1 MSRQTHSVKWI
12 LLVLF
17 LSIALPWGLW
27 CQERVLSPV
36 EWTVL
41 PKEVYVGDQVEL
53 RCVIAPGFE
62 LLPGDVDFVTRSFL
76 ADEIWGVQD
85 VGSRQKLT
93 ARQEEFP
100 LTVHSISLQRVDQ
113 GYSVSLMLTPWQPGE
128 IEPGYLEVTALPEV
142 RGFLEKIRG
151 PVLVQLPKIP
161 IASLADKTDARQLR
175 PVAPPVLVPGSIY
188 VVYGL
193 AVVALVLLVGLVVLL
208 ARFQQVRL
216 FFKGLA
222 SRIRL
227 SRNYRIAVRQLKRL
241 RGQPLDH
248 RELAARLASIA
259 RTYLEGRFARPF
271 TAAATSEI
279 MLLLDEIF
287 VGMLSDQQLELVER
301 LVVVLRRCDY
311 LRYAPAAVMLEGE
324 KERLIQS
331 MEEFIGCM
339 EGKQC

>member
-93 ARQEEFP
+93 ARQEDFP
-100 LTVHSISLQRVDQ
+100 LTVHSISLQRIDQ

-161 IASLADKTDARQLR
+161 IASLADQTDARQLR

-301 LVVVLRRCDY
+301 LLVLLRRCDY

-339 EGKQC
+339 EGKQ

>member
-100 LTVHSISLQRVDQ
+100 LTVHSISLQRIDQ

-259 RTYLEGRFARPF
+259 RTYLEGRFSRPF

-301 LVVVLRRCDY
+301 LLVLLRRCDY

>member
-12 LLVLF
+12 LLVVF
-17 LSIALPWGLW
+17 LSISLPWDLW

-41 PKEVYVGDQVEL
+41 PKDVYVGDQVEL
-53 RCVIAPGFE
+53 RCVVAPGFE

-76 ADEIWGVQD
+76 ADEIWGSQD
-85 VGSRQKLT
+85 VGSRQQLT

-100 LTVHSISLQRVDQ
+100 LTVHRVSLQRVDQ
-113 GYSVSLMLTPWQPGE
+113 GYSVSLLLTPWQPGE
-128 IEPGYLEVTALPEV
+128 IEPGYLEVTTLPEV

-193 AVVALVLLVGLVVLL
+193 AVVALVLLIGLVVLL

-227 SRNYRIAVRQLKRL
+227 SRNYRIAVRQLKGL
-241 RGQPLDH
+241 RGQQLDY
-248 RELAARLASIA
+248 RELAARLAFIA

-271 TAAATSEI
+271 TAATTSEI
-279 MLLLDEIF
+279 MFLLDEIF
-287 VGMLSDQQLELVER
+287 VGMLSEQQLAVVER

-311 LRYAPAAVMLEGE
+311 LRYAPAAQLMDGEQEDLLQSLEDC
-324 KERLIQS
+324 
-331 MEEFIGCM
+331 IGCM
-339 EGKQC
+339 EGKQ

>member
-1 MSRQTHSVKWI
+1 
-12 LLVLF
+12 
-17 LSIALPWGLW
+17 
-27 CQERVLSPV
+27 
-36 EWTVL
+36 
-41 PKEVYVGDQVEL
+41 
-53 RCVIAPGFE
+53 
-62 LLPGDVDFVTRSFL
+62 
-76 ADEIWGVQD
+76 
-85 VGSRQKLT
+85 
-93 ARQEEFP
+93 
-100 LTVHSISLQRVDQ
+100 
-113 GYSVSLMLTPWQPGE
+113 MLTPWQPGE
-128 IEPGYLEVTALPEV
+128 IEPGYLEVTTLPEV
-142 RGFLEKIRG
+142 RGFLEKIRE

-193 AVVALVLLVGLVVLL
+193 AMVALVLLIGLVVLL

-227 SRNYRIAVRQLKRL
+227 SRNYRITVRQLKGL

-287 VGMLSDQQLELVER
+287 VGMLSEQQLAVVER

-311 LRYAPAAVMLEGE
+311 LRYAPAAQLMDGEQEDLLQSLEDCI
-324 KERLIQS
+324 R
-331 MEEFIGCM
+331 CM
-339 EGKQC
+339 EGKQ